1 MTPFEE
7 YCLSLYPE
15 MLRGLTRKPH
25 QSCLSSGFECGKGW
39 HPILLS
45 LFASLPPDTTIH
57 QIKENFGGLRV
68 YATTTKEG
76 QAHIDRAE
84 QCSYCICERC
94 STTENVSTQGP
105 GRIRTLCDECRQK
118 I

>member
-25 QSCLSSGFECGKGW
+25 QSCLSFGFECGQGW
-39 HPILLS
+39 HPLLLS
-45 LFASLPPDTTIH
+45 LFASLHPSTTIH
-57 QIKENFGGLRV
+57 QIKEKFGGLRV
-68 YATTTKEG
+68 YATTTDEG
-76 QAHIDRAE
+76 QDLIDQAE
-84 QCSYCICERC
+84 QRSYSTCELC
-94 STTENVSTQGP
+94 GSIENVSTKGP
-105 GRIRTLCDECRQK
+105 GWLRTLCEECRQK